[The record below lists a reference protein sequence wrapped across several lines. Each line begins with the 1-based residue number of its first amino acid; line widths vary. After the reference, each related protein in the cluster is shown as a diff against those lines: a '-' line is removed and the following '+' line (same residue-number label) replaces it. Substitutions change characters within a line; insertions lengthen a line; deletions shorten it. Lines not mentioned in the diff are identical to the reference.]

1 MSLYLR
7 CLMTVVLI
15 LSGGVAFADTEASRE
30 LKRRNAEFEKD
41 IIKVSDSVYVAVG
54 YAVSPVSM
62 IVGQDGLVIID
73 TGIDTVSGAEI
84 REDFRKITENKF
96 ATKVI
101 ESTFSKP
108 KFNPGSHVTLRAN
121 ASTSSGSH
129 SRGTCTHRVLCIH
142 SILQARV

>member
-62 IVGQDGLVIID
+62 IVGQDL
-73 TGIDTVSGAEI
+73 S
-84 REDFRKITENKF
+84 
-96 ATKVI
+96 
-101 ESTFSKP
+101 
-108 KFNPGSHVTLRAN
+108 L
-121 ASTSSGSH
+121 
-129 SRGTCTHRVLCIH
+129 IH
-142 SILQARV
+142 I

>member
-84 REDFRKITENKF
+84 REDFRKITEKRSPPMP
-96 ATKVI
+96 APRITAKPDGGPV
-101 ESTFSKP
+101 ST
-108 KFNPGSHVTLRAN
+108 L
-121 ASTSSGSH
+121 
-129 SRGTCTHRVLCIH
+129 
-142 SILQARV
+142 SILSRMFFSQ